1 LQIEQLSPFIEFVPK
16 MLTTLFK
23 MGFFGFYL
31 FENSQF
37 AFLSLFG
44 FIYLPVYFL
53 YVEWSGN
60 FWLKWQ
66 LPRQKA
72 NMDMYSVLAE
82 QLQNIPT
89 IKAFN
94 GYKVASQSFVA
105 QVPQLFDLFGFRAVE
120 FNPFPACFLDQSS
133 CSA

>member
-1 LQIEQLSPFIEFVPK
+1 VCAFVQLLDGFQWPLQIEQLSPFIEFVPK

-23 MGFFGFYL
+23 MAFFGFYL
-31 FENSQF
+31 FENTQF

-44 FIYLPVYFL
+44 FIYLPVYFV

-72 NMDMYSVLAE
+72 SMDMYSVRFSH
-82 QLQNIPT
+82 P
-89 IKAFN
+89 
-94 GYKVASQSFVA
+94 
-105 QVPQLFDLFGFRAVE
+105 
-120 FNPFPACFLDQSS
+120 
-133 CSA
+133 